1 MKTEEFADK
10 NVPFR
15 RHIPLDLLK
24 PQGRVVVESNTY
36 EILYDFSR

>member
-15 RHIPLDLLK
+15 RHISLDLLK
-24 PQGRVVVESNTY
+24 PQSRVVVEFNTY
-36 EILYDFSR
+36 EIFYDFTR